1 MFATM
6 SERTQWVLPM
16 SHEPMSPDVLF
27 FQCTIW
33 SKYHKYL
40 PTGDQTTPPSVIS
53 FSAGS
58 YVDGHVAFCPRLEIG
73 SWGLY
78 LPRISDRPLYGFL
91 LEICLPPP
99 WLQRH
104 VLQTCF
110 PRFVDRTSLAIFLC
124 NWSTSRSIDQLWQGA
139 ICTTVQIFHKLHL
152 SWRRPQKC
160 LPSIWKELARTLIS
174 ALTGNPNGRVLF
186 LASINRAPLTSF
198 DVGGHLA
205 RRGLLWSLLR
215 LIRGPGN
222 HIITHWPT
230 SQAPFSLKRER
241 NLAQLGRY
249 YAPNITPS

>member
-1 MFATM
+1 MGTTHVPCPHVPRRPFFPMHNLKQISQIPPYRWPNHPSLLSPSLLVLMWTDMWLFAPALKLVAGACI
-6 SERTQWVLPM
+6 SRG
-16 SHEPMSPDVLF
+16 
-27 FQCTIW
+27 
-33 SKYHKYL
+33 YL
-40 PTGDQTTPPSVIS
+40 TDRFMGSFWKFVCPLPPSRDMYSKLV
-53 FSAGS
+53 FL
-58 YVDGHVAFCPRLEIG
+58 CR
-73 SWGLY
+73 
-78 LPRISDRPLYGFL
+78 SDL
-91 LEICLPPP
+91 LG
-99 WLQRH
+99 
-104 VLQTCF
+104 
-110 PRFVDRTSLAIFLC
+110 SLAISLC
-124 NWSTSRSIDQLWQGA
+124 NWSSSRSIDQLWQGA

-174 ALTGNPNGRVLF
+174 ALTGNPNGRVL
-186 LASINRAPLTSF
+186 LLTSINRAPLTSF

-222 HIITHWPT
+222 RLITHWPT

>member
-1 MFATM
+1 MNPCPQT
-6 SERTQWVLPM
+6 S
-16 SHEPMSPDVLF
+16 F
-27 FQCTIW
+27 FSNAQFEANITNT
-33 SKYHKYL
+33 SLQVTK
-40 PTGDQTTPPSVIS
+40 PPPSVIS

-91 LEICLPPP
+91 LEICLPPSLAP
-99 WLQRH
+99 ETSTLNLFFSVCRSD
-104 VLQTCF
+104 LLG
-110 PRFVDRTSLAIFLC
+110 SLAISLC
-124 NWSTSRSIDQLWQGA
+124 NWSSSRSIDQLWQGA

-152 SWRRPQKC
+152 PWRRPQKC
-160 LPSIWKELARTLIS
+160 LPSIWKELARTSIS
-174 ALTGNPNGRVLF
+174 ALTGNPNGRVL
-186 LASINRAPLTSF
+186 LLTSINRAPLTSF

-222 HIITHWPT
+222 RLITHWPT